1 MKTPKNMRT
10 TPHISPQGNSDRT
23 ATRAAPHGV
32 GWFLAASSLAVACGE
47 GGPGVEGTDYAI
59 YEFGFGFQQL
69 CYVVLVEE
77 RRAAAEQAVLW
88 DYGPNVE
95 ECDPR
100 IPEDAEEW

>member
-1 MKTPKNMRT
+1 MFSKRRLGFHGASNRAHADPA
-10 TPHISPQGNSDRT
+10 PI
-23 ATRAAPHGV
+23 AALAAPKGICA
-32 GWFLAASSLAVACGE
+32 LACLALACGE

-59 YEFGFGFQQL
+59 YEFGFGFQEL

-88 DYGPNVE
+88 DYGPHVE

-100 IPEDAEEW
+100 IPEDAEEQ